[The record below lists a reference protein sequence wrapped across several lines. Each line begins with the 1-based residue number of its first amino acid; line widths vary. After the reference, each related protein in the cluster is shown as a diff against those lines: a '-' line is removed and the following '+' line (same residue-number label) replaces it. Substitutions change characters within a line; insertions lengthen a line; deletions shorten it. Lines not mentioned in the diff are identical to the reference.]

1 MSKYS
6 IVFLAI
12 AFVSIISCGKDEETK
27 ADCTGVTPTY
37 DNGVSAIIDASCVTV
52 GCHVGQF
59 PGGGIDLSTYATA
72 KSASLNG
79 KVLQSIKHESGAD
92 AMPQGG
98 TKLPTD
104 VIKIIEC
111 WIQNGAPK

>member
-6 IVFLAI
+6 ILFLTI

-27 ADCTGVTPTY
+27 ADCTGVAATY
-37 DNGVSAIIDASCVTV
+37 TNGVSTILNNSCALS
-52 GCHVGQF
+52 GCHEGINL
-59 PGGGIDLSTYATA
+59 GGGIDLSTYATA

-79 KVLQSIKHESGAD
+79 KVLQSIKHESGAK

-98 TKLPTD
+98 GKLTD
-104 VIKIIEC
+104 ETIKIVEC
-111 WIQNGAPK
+111 WIQNGAPE

>member
-12 AFVSIISCGKDEETK
+12 AFVSIFACGKDEETK

-37 DNGVSAIIDASCVTV
+37 DSGVSAIIDASCALV

-79 KVLQSIKHESGAD
+79 KVLQSIKHESGVE

-98 TKLPTD
+98 TKLSND

-111 WIQNGAPK
+111 WIQNGAPE

>member
-12 AFVSIISCGKDEETK
+12 AFVSIVSCGKDEETK

-37 DNGVSAIIDASCVTV
+37 NNGVKAILDASCATV
-52 GCHVGQF
+52 GCHAAQN
-59 PGGGIDLSTYATA
+59 PAEGINLSTYATA

-79 KVLQSIKHESGAD
+79 KVLQSIKHESGVE

-104 VIKIIEC
+104 VIKIVEC
-111 WIQNGAPK
+111 WIQNGAPE